1 MVCFTMCLDVPT
13 VGEQRFFEVPPD
25 ILDRMEMVGLKAGLR
40 IDRFDGFS
48 EALRV
53 ILECCGHL
61 EAAVF

>member
-1 MVCFTMCLDVPT
+1 MVCVTLCLDFPA

-25 ILDRMEMVGLKAGLR
+25 MLDRMEMVGLKAGMRL
-40 IDRFDGFS
+40 DRFDGFS

-53 ILECCGHL
+53 IRESGGHL